1 MSDKEYYDCLTLV
14 YTFLKKAILSDEKPS
29 KDGYI
34 AGAMNV
40 IETFMK
46 KKGI

>member
-14 YTFLKKAILSDEKPS
+14 YTFLKKAILSNDMPS

-40 IETFMK
+40 IETIVK